1 MLKKVFAR
9 LFAHRHPQSNA
20 PDPSQHSLDAM
31 FDQVTRVRV
40 LDGGVSGGKALGK
53 EVLLDVADTESIATL
68 CDCLAIVEDK
78 STFGHCMCLGD
89 YALEFYAGR
98 RRIATIG
105 LHHGR
110 SIRWDAWKH
119 DALLQDGRRL
129 LTWLADRGATAPLE
143 AYEED
148 QRRAE
153 EYRQAAIRWQQ
164 AMPACL
170 HPYWDQMRASAG
182 NMATFIPVPQKGE
195 GHQGQAEAS
204 TGGMT
209 PLLQALET
217 EYPDLE
223 TRVLE
228 LFKWYGSGKGPWSGF
243 PSYESAAETL
253 LLEFPTSQLV
263 TALTRHPLTPMHLE
277 GAARYFAGYHFNTQK
292 QNQARQIPQ
301 ELKQRLLTHSLMSSD
316 EDKIRRAKKA
326 FAG

>member
-1 MLKKVFAR
+1 MLMKVFAR
-9 LFAHRHPQSNA
+9 LFAHGHPRSSA

-31 FDQVTRVRV
+31 FDRVTRVRV
-40 LDGGVSGGKALGK
+40 LDGGVSGSRALGK
-53 EVLLDVADTESIATL
+53 EVLLDVADTGSIATL
-68 CDCLAIVEDK
+68 RDCLAIVEDA

-89 YALEFYAGR
+89 YALELYAGR

-110 SIRWDAWKH
+110 SVRWSAWKH
-119 DALLQDGRRL
+119 DALLRDGRQL

-170 HPYWDQMRASAG
+170 HPYWEQIQASAG
-182 NMATFIPVPQKGE
+182 NMVGFIPVPQKGKA
-195 GHQGQAEAS
+195 QQDQAEAP
-204 TGGMT
+204 TGGVS
-209 PLLQALET
+209 PLLRALET
-217 EYPDLE
+217 EYPDVG

-228 LFKWYGSGKGPWSGF
+228 LFKWYGSGMGPWSGF
-243 PSYESAAETL
+243 PAYESVVETL

-263 TALTRHPLTPMHLE
+263 TALTRRPLTPVHLE
-277 GAARYFAGYHFNTQK
+277 GAARYFAGYYFNTRKPNEAQ
-292 QNQARQIPQ
+292 QIPQ
-301 ELKQRLLTHSLMSSD
+301 ELKQRLLAHSLTSSD
-316 EDKIRRAKKA
+316 EDKVHRANTA